1 MPNQKLNFL
10 DALAARSGHRNE
22 MFTGKFNTCLIKRQ
36 SAGMDPLTFAPSP
49 LLCERQLMP
58 GGVEAIPGYKNKR
71 HKLRIMELRIKSS
84 LGHW

>member
-49 LLCERQLMP
+49 LWCERQTRCLEVWKP
-58 GGVEAIPGYKNKR
+58 SQDTRTRDIN
-71 HKLRIMELRIKSS
+71 
-84 LGHW
+84 